1 MGALILAPQVRRPR
15 CLFAA
20 VDLCYWYERGLD
32 DPCLLVL
39 RSGGGYEVLRPDL
52 LRRELLQYDEL
63 TCMTVKQFW
72 GELIRQV
79 TLQIEGMI
87 FRTCM

>member
-32 DPCLLVL
+32 DPCLLVWR
-39 RSGGGYEVLRPDL
+39 RSGQWGGYEVLRPDL
-52 LRRELLQYDEL
+52 LRQELVAI
-63 TCMTVKQFW
+63 C
-72 GELIRQV
+72 
-79 TLQIEGMI
+79 
-87 FRTCM
+87 